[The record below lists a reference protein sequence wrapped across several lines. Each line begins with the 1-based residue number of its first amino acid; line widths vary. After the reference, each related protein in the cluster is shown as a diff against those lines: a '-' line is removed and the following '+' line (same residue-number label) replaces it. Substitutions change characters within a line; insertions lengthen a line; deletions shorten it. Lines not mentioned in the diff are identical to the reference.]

1 MKKLQFILATW
12 IFISCELA
20 LSSEIKPNNAILSD
34 GGISPR
40 TELQKAATIS
50 MSSVLK
56 TQGIDPYSAVAS
68 TNMDES
74 SMWYR
79 LYNDSKI
86 YAVDVANKK
95 YVGNWLL
102 GRWPGESDLTNKKIY
117 DLDLGSGITQAKPWD
132 KPQYQGEQITLGC
145 LGSNP
150 LRYGDIDGDG
160 KQELVTYLQDGNL
173 QQDWIV
179 FSPEKKTVTF
189 SVRLAL
195 QDYLPSDEPDPKL
208 NGGFQYIS
216 DENQR
221 EMHPGIRIYAKV
233 FIDEFNGN
241 TNKDILVWRKRYITL
256 KKDNPK
262 KGFQLETEVI
272 NHYELINGAYT
283 KQATD
288 TATLKTWLAAKQ
300 LTWQKGYPSKSECKG
315 QENQLIPEM
324 HDPLLNDPEVLN

>member
-1 MKKLQFILATW
+1 MKYLVFCV
-12 IFISCELA
+12 F
-20 LSSEIKPNNAILSD
+20 LSSSALADIQLNNSLLCDGNPTTKTKEQLSSGAEMFKILNTNRVDS
-34 GGISPR
+34 ISSC
-40 TELQKAATIS
+40 L
-50 MSSVLK
+50 
-56 TQGIDPYSAVAS
+56 GW
-68 TNMDES
+68 TNFNS
-74 SMWYR
+74 G
-79 LYNDSKI
+79 
-86 YAVDVANKK
+86 
-95 YVGNWLL
+95 GNWYVVTENTVYGTNTDKKQFL
-102 GRWPGESDLTNKKIY
+102 GSWPLARWPVESDASNKKIY

-145 LGSNP
+145 LGANP

-179 FSPEKKTVTF
+179 FSPEKKSVTF
-189 SVRLAL
+189 SARLAL

-221 EMHPGIRIYAKV
+221 YMHPGIRIYAKV

-262 KGFQLETEVI
+262 KGFQLESEVI
-272 NHYELINGAYT
+272 NHYELTNGAYT
-283 KQATD
+283 QQATD
-288 TATLKTWLAAKQ
+288 TATLKTWLAAKK
-300 LTWQKGYPSKSECKG
+300 LTWQKGYPSKNECKG
-315 QENQLIPEM
+315 QEGQLISEF
-324 HDPLLNDPEVLN
+324 HDPLLNDPEVLK